1 MMLMLNQPFDGQLG
15 DILIDKMQHAYNRL
29 VILSAFAKNSGVLR
43 LKPAMEQFKAN
54 GGQIIA
60 FIGVD
65 AHGTSYEAV
74 LNLFELCD
82 ELYIVHSESGAT
94 TFHSK
99 VYMLS
104 NNLGEKWMAV
114 GSNNLTGGG
123 LWTNFESAV
132 CFDIDAPLQN
142 CSTAF
147 EQLITQYQ
155 DPNYTCSMRISS
167 QQDLDNLLTDDYLR
181 REITIQLDARIDH
194 QAETTGERQH
204 TPRRFGN
211 QAGIHMPR
219 LTRTPEG
226 GVIRQHRGRVQTEV
240 QAIEPIV
247 ATNTSERMWFE
258 TRALTGGS
266 RNILDLSK
274 LGKKVLGDAN
284 GTRYETDNV
293 NYILGDLVFF
303 DVNPED
309 TDVEKSVTV
318 NYNGVDYFDCVIKYP
333 DGDLANGTWRIQLKG
348 QSLSGEKLHRVGGTD
363 WLCNK
368 VIVFEKIRTDYYVL
382 SVLGI
387 DQIETLKLQSQIVAT
402 NGSSKNS
409 KMYGLLF

>member
-1 MMLMLNQPFDGQLG
+1 MLMLNQPFNGQLG
-15 DILIDKMQHAYNRL
+15 NLLIDKMQQDYNRL
-29 VILSAFAKNSGVLR
+29 VVFSAFAKNSGVLR

-54 GGQIIA
+54 GGHISA

-74 LNLFELCD
+74 LNLFEICD

-104 NNLGEKWMAV
+104 NDSGEKWMAV

-123 LWTNFESAV
+123 LWTNFESAT
-132 CFDIDAPLQN
+132 CFDVDVSLQN
-142 CSTAF
+142 CPIAF
-147 EQLITQYQ
+147 EQLIAKYQ
-155 DPNYTCSMRISS
+155 DPNYACSMLIQS
-167 QQDLDNLLTDDYLR
+167 QEDLDNLLAEDYLR
-181 REITIQLDARIDH
+181 REITIQLEARAEH
-194 QAETTGERQH
+194 QTRLTGERQR

-211 QAGIHMPR
+211 QTGIHMPR
-219 LTRTPEG
+219 LTRTPAG
-226 GVIRQHRGRVQTEV
+226 GVVRQRRGRVQTEV
-240 QAIEPIV
+240 HAIEPIV
-247 ATNTSERMWFE
+247 ATNAAERMWFE

-274 LGKKVLGDAN
+274 LGRKVMGDAM
-284 GTRYETDNV
+284 GTRYETDNAD
-293 NYILGDLVFF
+293 YILGDLVFF

-318 NYNGVDYFDCVIKYP
+318 NYNGIDYMDCVIKYP

-348 QSLSGEKLHRVGGTD
+348 QASSGEKLHRVGGTA
-363 WLCNK
+363 WLCNRI
-368 VIVFEKIRTDYYVL
+368 IVLEKIRTDYYVL
-382 SVLGI
+382 SVLEV
-387 DQIETLKLQSQIVAT
+387 DQLETLKQQSQVVAT
-402 NGSSKNS
+402 NGSAANS
-409 KMYGLLF
+409 KMYGLL

>member
-1 MMLMLNQPFDGQLG
+1 MLMLNQPFNGQLG
-15 DILIDKMQHAYNRL
+15 DMLIEKMQQAYNRL
-29 VILSAFAKNSGVLR
+29 VIFSAFAKNSGVLR

-54 GGQIIA
+54 GGHIAA

-104 NNLGEKWMAV
+104 SDSGEKWMAV

-123 LWTNFESAV
+123 LWTNFESAT
-132 CFDIDAPLQN
+132 CFDVDASLEN
-142 CSTAF
+142 CSTQF
-147 EQLITQYQ
+147 EQLIDRYK
-155 DPNYTCSMRISS
+155 DPDYACSMHITS
-167 QQDLDNLLTDDYLR
+167 QEDLNNLLEEDYLR
-181 REITIQLDARIDH
+181 REITIQLEARAEH
-194 QAETTGERQH
+194 QTRTTGGRQQA
-204 TPRRFGN
+204 PRRFGN
-211 QAGIHMPR
+211 QTGIHMPR
-219 LTRTPEG
+219 LNRTPAG
-226 GVIRQHRGRVQTEV
+226 GVVRQRRGRVETEV
-240 QAIEPIV
+240 QAIVPIA
-247 ATNTSERMWFE
+247 ATNASERMWFE

-274 LGKKVLGDAN
+274 LGRKVLGDAN
-284 GTRYETDNV
+284 GTRYETDNA
-293 NYILGDLVFF
+293 NYILGDVVFF

-309 TDVEKSVTV
+309 TDVKKSVTV
-318 NYNGVDYFDCVIKYP
+318 NYNGVDYTDCVIKYP

-348 QSLSGEKLHRVGGTD
+348 QAASGEKLHRVGGAD

-368 VIVFEKIRTDYYVL
+368 ILVFEKIRTDYYVC
-382 SVLGI
+382 SVLEVN
-387 DQIETLKLQSQIVAT
+387 QLETLKQQSQVVAT
-402 NGSSKNS
+402 NGSAANS
-409 KMYGLLF
+409 KMYGLL

>member
-1 MMLMLNQPFDGQLG
+1 MLMLNQPFNGQLG
-15 DILIDKMQHAYNRL
+15 DILTDKMQQPYNRF
-29 VILSAFAKNSGVLR
+29 VFFSAFAKNSGVLR

-54 GGQIIA
+54 GGHISA

-104 NNLGEKWMAV
+104 NDFGEKWMAV

-123 LWTNFESAV
+123 LWTNFESAT
-132 CFDIDAPLQN
+132 CFDVDASLQN
-142 CSTAF
+142 CSMAF

-155 DPNYTCSMRISS
+155 DLNYACSMLISS
-167 QQDLDNLLTDDYLR
+167 REDLDNLLAEDYLR
-181 REITIQLDARIDH
+181 REITIQLEAHAEH
-194 QAETTGERQH
+194 QTRPTGERQQ

-219 LTRTPEG
+219 LTRTPAG
-226 GVIRQHRGRVQTEV
+226 GVVRQQRGRVQTEV

-247 ATNTSERMWFE
+247 ATNASERMWFE

-274 LGKKVLGDAN
+274 LGRKVMGDAT
-284 GTRYETDNV
+284 GTRYETDNA

-318 NYNGVDYFDCVIKYP
+318 NYNGIDYMDCVIKYP

-348 QSLSGEKLHRVGGTD
+348 QASSGEKLHRVGGAD
-363 WLCNK
+363 WLCNRI
-368 VIVFEKIRTDYYVL
+368 IVLEKIRTDYYVL
-382 SVLGI
+382 SVLGV
-387 DQIETLKLQSQIVAT
+387 DQLDTLKQQSQIVAT
-402 NGSSKNS
+402 NGSAANS
-409 KMYGLLF
+409 KMYGLL

>member
-1 MMLMLNQPFDGQLG
+1 MILLNQPFNGQLG
-15 DILIDKMQHAYNRL
+15 DLLISKMQQQYNKL
-29 VILSAFAKNSGVLR
+29 TIFSAFAKNSGVLR

-54 GGQIIA
+54 GGRIEA

-82 ELYIVHSESGAT
+82 ELYIVHSESGST

-104 NNLGEKWMAV
+104 NDSGEKWMAV

-123 LWTNFESAV
+123 LWTNFESAT
-132 CFDIDAPLQN
+132 CFDVDASLEN
-142 CSTAF
+142 CSTQF
-147 EQLITQYQ
+147 EQLIDRYK
-155 DPNYTCSMRISS
+155 DPDYACSMHITS
-167 QQDLDNLLTDDYLR
+167 QEDLNNLLEEDYLR
-181 REITIQLDARIDH
+181 GEITIQLEARAEH
-194 QAETTGERQH
+194 QTRSTGGRQQA
-204 TPRRFGN
+204 PRRFGN
-211 QAGIHMPR
+211 QTGIHMPR
-219 LTRTPEG
+219 LNRTPAG
-226 GVIRQHRGRVQTEV
+226 GVVRQRRGRVETEV
-240 QAIEPIV
+240 QAIVPIA
-247 ATNTSERMWFE
+247 ATNASERMWFE

-274 LGKKVLGDAN
+274 LGRKVLGDAN
-284 GTRYETDNV
+284 GTRYETDNA
-293 NYILGDLVFF
+293 NYILGDVVFF

-318 NYNGVDYFDCVIKYP
+318 NYNGVDYTDCVIKYP

-348 QSLSGEKLHRVGGTD
+348 QAASGEKLHRVGGAD

-368 VIVFEKIRTDYYVL
+368 ILVFEKIRTDYYVF
-382 SVLGI
+382 SVLEVN
-387 DQIETLKLQSQIVAT
+387 QLETLKQQSQVVAT
-402 NGSSKNS
+402 NGSAANS
-409 KMYGLLF
+409 KMYGLL